1 MRKRC
6 PGTPGLLLFGE
17 THWEIDLRGCFYE
30 LVRRC
35 LQRTD
40 VHIVLPSI
48 VHMRQRLVEHLGHV
62 CPAAEAVLHAKRII
76 QHALNNGGDE
86 AYRGLR
92 RIVPLA
98 PQAIQDLL
106 RSVGHAA
113 SVVAAEWARMPACER
128 DPAMLTERNAHF
140 RVLEQL
146 EVNVMVPF
154 IDRLRELQAPHSL
167 IWLHDGIWISPVPPI
182 EALEASL
189 SAAYQAA
196 GLPESLH
203 DALAVRSL
211 AEDRAALMQRIAAPV
226 NDQTVHQAAQLRG
239 IKRRAD
245 MMPVVVAKRPRG
257 LLQGEAVRSL
267 FTYFSRTERRQ

>member
-1 MRKRC
+1 M
-6 PGTPGLLLFGE
+6 LLFGE
-17 THWEIDLRGCFYE
+17 THWEVDLRGCFYE

-48 VHMRQRLVEHLGHV
+48 AHMRQRLVEHLGHA

-92 RIVPLA
+92 RLVPLA
-98 PQAIQDLL
+98 PRAIRDLL
-106 RSVGHAA
+106 CSVGHAA
-113 SVVAAEWARMPACER
+113 TVVAAEWARVPECER
-128 DPAMLTERNAHF
+128 DPAVLTGRNTHF
-140 RVLEQL
+140 RILEQL

-154 IDRLRELQAPHSL
+154 IDRLCELKAPRSL
-167 IWLHDGIWISPVPPI
+167 IWLHDGIWISPVPPM
-182 EALEASL
+182 EALEAAL
-189 SAAYQAA
+189 STAYQTA

-226 NDQTVHQAAQLRG
+226 NEQTVQRAAKLRG
-239 IKRRAD
+239 IKRCAD
-245 MMPVVVAKRPRG
+245 MTPPFVAKRPRG
-257 LLQGEAVRSL
+257 LVHSEAVRSL
-267 FTYFSRTERRQ
+267 FTYFHRTEPRR

>member
-1 MRKRC
+1 M
-6 PGTPGLLLFGE
+6 LLFGE
-17 THWEIDLRGCFYE
+17 THWEVDLRGCFYE

-48 VHMRQRLVEHLGHV
+48 AHMRQRLVEHLGHA

-86 AYRGLR
+86 AYLGLR
-92 RIVPLA
+92 RLVPLA
-98 PQAIQDLL
+98 PRAIRDLL

-113 SVVAAEWARMPACER
+113 TVVAAEWARVPECER
-128 DPAMLTERNAHF
+128 DPAVLTGRNTHF
-140 RVLEQL
+140 RILEQL

-154 IDRLRELQAPHSL
+154 IDRLCELKAPRSL
-167 IWLHDGIWISPVPPI
+167 IWLHDGIWISPVPPM
-182 EALEASL
+182 EVLEAAL
-189 SAAYQAA
+189 ATAYQTA

-211 AEDRAALMQRIAAPV
+211 AEDRATLMQRIAAPV
-226 NDQTVHQAAQLRG
+226 NEQTVQRATMLRG
-239 IKRRAD
+239 IKRCAD
-245 MMPVVVAKRPRG
+245 MTPPFVAKRPRG
-257 LLQGEAVRSL
+257 LVHSEAVRSL
-267 FTYFSRTERRQ
+267 FTYFHRTEPRR